1 MESSSLTF
9 LLELGIISTL
19 NIVSNYT
26 FLYSTVPILD
36 SGGNVAPWTALSP
49 APDNSAFEIQLV
61 RCSQSLVQQ
70 KAVVDAQSQQLMTV
84 MPSMEKTSSTWSPSP
99 PPSSEDYLESPA
111 NMLAT
116 PGISLIDT
124 VWS

>member
-1 MESSSLTF
+1 
-9 LLELGIISTL
+9 
-19 NIVSNYT
+19 
-26 FLYSTVPILD
+26 
-36 SGGNVAPWTALSP
+36 
-49 APDNSAFEIQLV
+49 
-61 RCSQSLVQQ
+61 VQQ

-84 MPSMEKTSSTWSPSP
+84 MPGMEKTSSTWSPSP
-99 PPSSEDYLESPA
+99 SPSSEDYLESPA